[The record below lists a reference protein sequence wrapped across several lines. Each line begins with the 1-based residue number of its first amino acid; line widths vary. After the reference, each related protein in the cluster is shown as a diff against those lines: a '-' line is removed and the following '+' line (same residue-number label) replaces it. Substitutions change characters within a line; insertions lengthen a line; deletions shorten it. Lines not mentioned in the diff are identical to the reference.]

1 MTTEKMVPQT
11 VESEEAFLGSILIDP
26 AMLLRVSA
34 LRSSDFY
41 LQKNA
46 WTYEAITALAGR
58 SAPIDVVTVC
68 EELERQG
75 RLDGLG
81 GMAYVAG
88 LLEAVPSSLHSEAY
102 AQAIIVASVRRGL
115 IDDAT
120 QIAKLAYREDQ
131 ELETTL
137 ESVDR
142 LITARLLRQAADG
155 KRLASDVAVEAL
167 KLAEMYIADPLKV
180 GETRWLNTGWMEM
193 NRVLGGWQPGLH
205 IVLGASHMGK
215 SYFLQHA
222 VANVADNG
230 GRAAVYSLEMA
241 SSEIMTRMALA
252 TARTTKYRFERGDI
266 SDDQRGSLVDRLAQM
281 HDWDVVFDDRAESL
295 QSIISGIRGEFRKAA
310 LDLVVIDYLG
320 LIEGVEADNR
330 NLSLGIITRRLKLL
344 SRELS
349 IPVIVAHQISDKII
363 ERRSNKRPTA
373 ADAYESG
380 HVKQD
385 ADTVLGLYRD
395 DVYNR
400 DTETPHIMEVRVL
413 KDRLGG
419 NTGKV
424 AMLYFD
430 QFGQMLDAAT
440 NSEYEPQ
447 ADDAP
452 EWTKQTGA
460 GFNL

>member
-1 MTTEKMVPQT
+1 
-11 VESEEAFLGSILIDP
+11 
-26 AMLLRVSA
+26 
-34 LRSSDFY
+34 
-41 LQKNA
+41 
-46 WTYEAITALAGR
+46 
-58 SAPIDVVTVC
+58 
-68 EELERQG
+68 
-75 RLDGLG
+75 
-81 GMAYVAG
+81 
-88 LLEAVPSSLHSEAY
+88 
-102 AQAIIVASVRRGL
+102 
-115 IDDAT
+115 
-120 QIAKLAYREDQ
+120 
-131 ELETTL
+131 
-137 ESVDR
+137 
-142 LITARLLRQAADG
+142 
-155 KRLASDVAVEAL
+155 
-167 KLAEMYIADPLKV
+167 
-180 GETRWLNTGWMEM
+180 
-193 NRVLGGWQPGLH
+193 
-205 IVLGASHMGK
+205 
-215 SYFLQHA
+215 
-222 VANVADNG
+222 
-230 GRAAVYSLEMA
+230 
-241 SSEIMTRMALA
+241 
-252 TARTTKYRFERGDI
+252 
-266 SDDQRGSLVDRLAQM
+266 LAQM

>member
-1 MTTEKMVPQT
+1 
-11 VESEEAFLGSILIDP
+11 
-26 AMLLRVSA
+26 
-34 LRSSDFY
+34 
-41 LQKNA
+41 
-46 WTYEAITALAGR
+46 
-58 SAPIDVVTVC
+58 
-68 EELERQG
+68 
-75 RLDGLG
+75 
-81 GMAYVAG
+81 
-88 LLEAVPSSLHSEAY
+88 
-102 AQAIIVASVRRGL
+102 
-115 IDDAT
+115 
-120 QIAKLAYREDQ
+120 
-131 ELETTL
+131 
-137 ESVDR
+137 
-142 LITARLLRQAADG
+142 
-155 KRLASDVAVEAL
+155 